1 MKNFLKIS
9 LIAVLF
15 LTATG
20 VKANDV
26 DFTLKVRGEKEKFIR
41 FSFDQNENVN
51 LSFSTYDNEVLFQE
65 KIQAKAASSKVYDLN
80 SLPDG
85 KYFLRIESEEKLAK
99 YEVSIV
105 NGKTIVSEPTISEV
119 FHPVVKKVG
128 DVVLVTLQNNESAPI
143 DVEVLNEYNDSI
155 YSETIKDTAQ
165 LQKKFNIS
173 RSDSQSLTF
182 VVKVKDQKYT
192 KTIELY

>member
-1 MKNFLKIS
+1 MKNFLKLS

-85 KYFLRIESEEKLAK
+85 RYFLKIESEEKIAK

-105 NGKTIVSEPTISEV
+105 NGKTKVAEPTISDV

-128 DVVLVTLQNNESAPI
+128 DVVLVSLQNNESAPI

>member
-1 MKNFLKIS
+1 MKNFLKLS
-9 LIAVLF
+9 LTAVLF
-15 LTATG
+15 LTVTG

-85 KYFLRIESEEKLAK
+85 KYFLKIESEEKIAK

-105 NGKTIVSEPTISEV
+105 NGKTVVAEPTISEV
-119 FHPVVKKVG
+119 FHPIVKKVG
-128 DVVLVTLQNNESAPI
+128 DVVLVSLQNNESAPI